1 MGPHTCLRDND
12 IAGIR
17 AQADR
22 VEKELYVGRE
32 NRQPVLVRLNSCE
45 RIVGWMVYVATALLI
60 STMLAVGGLV
70 WSAVKGQQYP
80 QSVTAGQ
87 RK

>member
-1 MGPHTCLRDND
+1 MGPHVCLKENELKELK
-12 IAGIR
+12 

-22 VEKELYVGRE
+22 TEKEMYVGRE
-32 NRQPVLVRLNSCE
+32 GRQPVIVRLSSCE

-70 WSAVKGQQYP
+70 WSAVKGQQTP
-80 QSVTAGQ
+80 QVVAVDQ
-87 RK
+87 RR